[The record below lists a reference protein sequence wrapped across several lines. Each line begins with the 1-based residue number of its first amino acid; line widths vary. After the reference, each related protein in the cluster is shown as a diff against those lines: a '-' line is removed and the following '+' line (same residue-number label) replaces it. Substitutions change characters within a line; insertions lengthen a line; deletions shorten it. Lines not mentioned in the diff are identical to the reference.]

1 MQSSTRLRFN
11 VGGHH
16 HETTFETVRRFPDT
30 LLGRLF
36 SESNLNANPPVP
48 DKNGEY
54 FFDRDGDLFVVVI
67 GFYRNGGRVLL
78 PRVWDR
84 CAPEAMVRSMER
96 VPYSP
101 LLSFFST
108 EAELI
113 YFQIPFRKDLF
124 KPIES
129 TKDPPSSE
137 NPKVHAAGEC
147 TNVVASK
154 TINADRAG
162 NLSLEKLAKSLP
174 AVKRYTTDVLEEG
187 AAVGRDMMKKFGD
200 LIVRAGWAGIEAAV
214 NEIRYNRKCV
224 YNGWSSWVEFKIL
237 VKSGGKLSA
246 ITLVIGNGALRQD
259 LPAESITSEAGSDN
273 DLDWGELVRFLT
285 LKKLNTSERLLDL
298 LRQLELKRVR
308 ENFVNALAHAMTT
321 TEYFHGGTI
330 RLCTDNWGASE
341 EAVYDVEIRLSY
353 N

>member
-84 CAPEAMVRSMER
+84 CAPEAM
-96 VPYSP
+96 
-101 LLSFFST
+101 

-224 YNGWSSWVEFKIL
+224 YDGWSSWVEFKIL

-285 LKKLNTSERLLDL
+285 VKKLNTSERLLDL

-321 TEYFHGGTI
+321 TEYFHSWYGGTI
-330 RLCTDNWGASE
+330 RFCTDNVNE
-341 EAVYDVEIRLSY
+341 EEVIIILPLPVGCLYY
-353 N
+353 F